1 METNK
6 NSGAGNKRG
15 YIGAIVVLLLLNA
28 LSFYLYTSEK
38 SQTDDLG
45 SQKTALQEDYRML
58 SDTLQVRNT
67 EIEAFTGRN
76 AELDKALAAKQEET
90 DLQKQQIE
98 RLLKKNKLTQAELSK
113 LRDLVAEYKSSIA
126 QMGEQ
131 IAALTQENQQLHAE
145 NGKLSTD
152 LNTEKQA
159 TAKLTEQN
167 QYLGKKVEIGSLL
180 PVASLD
186 VEAVRTRNNGKE
198 VEVKRAKT
206 AANLRI
212 KFETGENK
220 VLDPGPIS
228 VYVRIINPNG
238 ETIAVEDQGSGS
250 LQPVN
255 SAEPML
261 YTKRADFEYDQNNKT
276 VVVYWG
282 KNIQQ
287 PGVYKVELYQ
297 AGYVIAQGEVKLS

>member
-6 NSGAGNKRG
+6 NSGVGNRG
-15 YIGAIVVLLLLNA
+15 YISAIVVLLLLNA
-28 LSFYLYTSEK
+28 FSFYLYTSEK
-38 SQTDDLG
+38 SQADDLG

-58 SDTLQVRNT
+58 SDTLQLRNT
-67 EIEAFTGRN
+67 EIEAFAGRN

-90 DLQKQQIE
+90 DLQRQQIE
-98 RLLKKNKLTQAELSK
+98 RLLKKNKLSQAELSK
-113 LRDLVAEYKSSIA
+113 LRDLVAEYKASIS

-152 LNTEKQA
+152 LSTEKQA
-159 TAKLTEQN
+159 TARLTEQN

-180 PVASLD
+180 PVASLN

-220 VLDPGPIS
+220 VLDPGPVS
-228 VYVRIINPNG
+228 VYVRIINPKG

-250 LQPVN
+250 LQPAN
-255 SAEPML
+255 SAEPVL
-261 YTKRADFEYDQNNKT
+261 YTKRADFDYDQNNKT

-297 AGYVIAQGEVKLS
+297 AGHVIAQGEVKLS

>member
-6 NSGAGNKRG
+6 NSGVGNRG

-28 LSFYLYTSEK
+28 FSFYLYTSEK
-38 SQTDDLG
+38 SQADDLG

-98 RLLKKNKLTQAELSK
+98 RLLKKGKLNQAELSK
-113 LRDLVAEYKSSIA
+113 LRDLVAEYKASIL

-152 LNTEKQA
+152 LSTEKQA
-159 TAKLTEQN
+159 TARLTEQN

-180 PVASLD
+180 PVASLN

-212 KFETGENK
+212 EFETGENK
-220 VLDPGPIS
+220 VIDPGPVS
-228 VYVRIINPNG
+228 VYVRIINPKG

-255 SAEPML
+255 SAEPVL
-261 YTKRADFEYDQNNKT
+261 YTKRADFDYDQNNKT

-297 AGYVIAQGEVKLS
+297 AGHVIAQGEVKLS